1 MREEDAAD
9 NAAVPAEEAEIA
21 AFSNE
26 GSHIL
31 ASHENLSSGSWQTMS
46 QNTLWNQEIV
56 SLETFMHGNKS
67 GNLVFLA

>member
-1 MREEDAAD
+1 MQEEDAAD
-9 NAAVPAEEAEIA
+9 NAAVPAEEAEI

-56 SLETFMHGNKS
+56 SLETLMHGNTS
-67 GNLVFLA
+67 GCLVFLA